1 MGRAWKVSNPNT
13 GTATAWTQSSYDTL
27 GRVLS
32 VTHPDGS
39 ADATSYTGVNTPV
52 TAEAATLTDPKDNKR
67 ILYRDALGRVTRVD
81 EAPTGSNSPL
91 NYTTS
96 YQYTVLDDLK
106 QVTQGSQTRTFDYDS
121 LRRLRQ
127 AANPESGTVT
137 YGYDQNGNLTSR
149 GDARA
154 SFTSTYDAL
163 DRLTKKTYTGVT
175 TPEENRCYDGKLYV
189 GTACSGSAVSGEL
202 GFLTWVGNST
212 SSTQYRH
219 QELGLVKWSQQTT
232 GGSSYT
238 FQQASGTPNDGYLY
252 SQGRLTDIYY
262 PSGRHVSYGYDAAG
276 RVNTVGG
283 YVTGVQY
290 DPSGP
295 PSQITF
301 GNGVVEAIGFNNRLQ
316 TKSIEATKSG
326 SLWKL
331 ENFYCAS
338 EGASCASNNG
348 NVLSQKQTIGAV
360 SWPTTYT
367 YDGVNRLTAATETP
381 SGATGWSHTFTYGN
395 QYGNMTFVDSVGVVP
410 SGLKCNSYNSANNRC
425 NSAGFGYDGAGNL
438 TSAAGRSMT
447 YDAENRQATLIDG
460 GTTQYLYD
468 GEGRRVKKVSGGQT
482 TTYVYDATG
491 QLVAEYGGPAAY
503 GPSCLT
509 CYLTVDHLGSTRLV
523 TDEQG
528 APVRRWDYTPFG
540 WEINGSYG
548 KRPQISGYVTSDGVQ
563 PKFTGKERDAE
574 TGLDYFGARYMS
586 SAQGRFTSPDTP
598 LTDQHPQDPQSWNLY
613 SYVRNNPLR
622 FNDPTGH
629 FLEQAQDGQDGC
641 GQHMMD
647 CARVEPRIGP
657 LPISRGNPTRERAVG
672 AIKGL
677 LTDVFELMRLG
688 GAPDANVDQAEH
700 FFGLSPS
707 TQNEKFGGDL
717 ASIIGMLLPGGGE
730 RELVK
735 TWELTATHE
744 LTKSKRAF
752 NALKKS
758 ISEEGITETVK
769 YVEYE
774 GKKFIVDGHHR
785 VEAAIQLGIREV
797 PAQRVALP
805 YKGYQSP
812 IDLQ

>member
-1 MGRAWKVSNPNT
+1 M
-13 GTATAWTQSSYDTL
+13 
-27 GRVLS
+27 
-32 VTHPDGS
+32 
-39 ADATSYTGVNTPV
+39 
-52 TAEAATLTDPKDNKR
+52 
-67 ILYRDALGRVTRVD
+67 
-81 EAPTGSNSPL
+81 
-91 NYTTS
+91 
-96 YQYTVLDDLK
+96 
-106 QVTQGSQTRTFDYDS
+106 TQGSQTRTFDYDS

-127 AANPESGTVT
+127 AINPESGTVT

-212 SSTQYRH
+212 SSTHYRH

-232 GGSSYT
+232 GGSSYA

-283 YVTGVQY
+283 FVTGVQY

-295 PSQITF
+295 PSQITL

-316 TKSIEATKSG
+316 TKSIEATKSA

-360 SWPTTYT
+360 SWPTAYT

-381 SGATGWSHTFTYGN
+381 NGATGWSHTFTYGN

-447 YDAENRQATLIDG
+447 YDAESRQATLIYG

-468 GEGRRVKKVSGGQT
+468 GEGRRVQKVSGGQT

-509 CYLTVDHLGSTRLV
+509 CHLTVDHLGSTRLV

-563 PKFTGKERDAE
+563 PKFTGKMRDYE
-574 TGLDYFGARYMS
+574 SGLNLDYFGARYLS
-586 SAQGRFTSPDTP
+586 SAQGRWTSPDWSAVP
-598 LTDQHPQDPQSWNLY
+598 QPVPYADLTDPQTLNLY
-613 SYVRNNPLR
+613 GYVRNNPLSGIDPDGHLDCTGKHAEGAGCQFLADWNAAHGIGEKAKVATVAALKTVGNGMDKASAFLNTTPGLSLVVGMAVFAETGGSAETPAVAAAETELELLLPKAFSQVERIGSALAKNDR
-622 FNDPTGH
+622 FHRPVAFLSDELRQSGSRFWITGGDGVKRILVQLSATIDDIMGQVEIIYDPTIQKITH
-629 FLEQAQDGQDGC
+629 QQF
-641 GQHMMD
+641 
-647 CARVEPRIGP
+647 I
-657 LPISRGNPTRERAVG
+657 
-672 AIKGL
+672 
-677 LTDVFELMRLG
+677 
-688 GAPDANVDQAEH
+688 
-700 FFGLSPS
+700 
-707 TQNEKFGGDL
+707 
-717 ASIIGMLLPGGGE
+717 PGG
-730 RELVK
+730 
-735 TWELTATHE
+735 TI
-744 LTKSKRAF
+744 
-752 NALKKS
+752 N
-758 ISEEGITETVK
+758 
-769 YVEYE
+769 
-774 GKKFIVDGHHR
+774 GK
-785 VEAAIQLGIREV
+785 
-797 PAQRVALP
+797 
-805 YKGYQSP
+805 P
-812 IDLQ
+812 IKP